1 MKMKGQLTF
10 ICLVWCII
18 LSTVNYSPV
27 NGRSLAQA
35 QADGICHTDLLTATP
50 DTNISDVT
58 NIALGLF
65 FSIENTAQTADIS
78 AFSVYLDTTLDSFN
92 FTISTLDR
100 EYTTIGAGSM
110 GADSWVEI
118 ANGVDVSL
126 DTDFSL
132 DEDGRSLIP
141 FASFGGSVESVS
153 IPPSGIKSFYM
164 KFSVSV
170 MAVDDDTTIP
180 GGDNDIDSSS
190 SVGLMTHVGRKV
202 SFLLLY
208 ILFLLMTTPSS
219 LFFLTIPPHSS

>member
-1 MKMKGQLTF
+1 
-10 ICLVWCII
+10 
-18 LSTVNYSPV
+18 
-27 NGRSLAQA
+27 
-35 QADGICHTDLLTATP
+35 
-50 DTNISDVT
+50 
-58 NIALGLF
+58 
-65 FSIENTAQTADIS
+65 
-78 AFSVYLDTTLDSFN
+78 
-92 FTISTLDR
+92 
-100 EYTTIGAGSM
+100 M
-110 GADSWVEI
+110 GADSWIEI

-208 ILFLLMTTPSS
+208 ILFY
-219 LFFLTIPPHSS
+219 